1 MLMIRMLWKGTL
13 WHKYNNKKYW
23 KHLMQLISDLTNE
36 KKGQRRQN
44 NHPFFRIAHMFV
56 S

>member
-23 KHLMQLISDLTNE
+23 KHLMQLLSDLTNE
-36 KKGQRRQN
+36 KKGSDDN
-44 NHPFFRIAHMFV
+44 IITH
-56 S
+56 SSE